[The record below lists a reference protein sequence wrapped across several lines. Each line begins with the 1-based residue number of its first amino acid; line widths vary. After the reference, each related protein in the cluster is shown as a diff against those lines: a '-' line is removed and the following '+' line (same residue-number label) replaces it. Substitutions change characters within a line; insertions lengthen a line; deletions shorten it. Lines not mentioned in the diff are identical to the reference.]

1 MLTRSTV
8 FKHCGSFS
16 DTDKSLIIVF
26 IVSRSTSR
34 SKCSGG
40 AAVSFKYSRSCS
52 SCCNWIV
59 TSRASSSGSAEVI
72 VQLYILPVKRSALV
86 NCKSFILYY
95 YCSCRC
101 VLIELLLLLYIL
113 SFVFVALSFAVS
125 TDRRSY
131 TCHS

>member
-59 TSRASSSGSAEVI
+59 TSRASISGSAEVI

-95 YCSCRC
+95 SCSCRC
-101 VLIELLLLLYIL
+101 VLVVLK
-113 SFVFVALSFAVS
+113 
-125 TDRRSY
+125 
-131 TCHS
+131 